1 MYPQGH
7 SGDIY
12 LCYYAQEALNAFGI
26 AVETIQTHGPTS
38 QCLQLR
44 TETKLWRESLIHGNG
59 VN

>member
-1 MYPQGH
+1 M
-7 SGDIY
+7 Y

-44 TETKLWRESLIHGNG
+44 TETKLWRESLLHGNG